1 MMNRNESCFLCSE
14 FGWETLLMDTSMN
27 RTKVTYAISGFDMSA
42 SHKLKPPLCYGWG
55 INEEGTGDAQIMT

>member
-1 MMNRNESCFLCSE
+1 
-14 FGWETLLMDTSMN
+14 MDTSMN